1 MLLVNMLHGASM
13 SKINQLMTTY
23 NPLST
28 ILYTQIKMTKHKQ
41 VNFTTVMDYRQ
52 TFTVDIDFEALK
64 KEFIE
69 KHDFDEEEVQSLWE
83 SDEELYNHAWDMIM
97 ENPDKFRDQAW
108 GEGDYD
114 NEVVFHDCII

>member
-1 MLLVNMLHGASM
+1 
-13 SKINQLMTTY
+13 MT
-23 NPLST
+23 N
-28 ILYTQIKMTKHKQ
+28 HKQ

-52 TFTVDIDFEALK
+52 TFTVDLDYDTIK
-64 KEFIE
+64 KELIE

>member
-1 MLLVNMLHGASM
+1 
-13 SKINQLMTTY
+13 
-23 NPLST
+23 
-28 ILYTQIKMTKHKQ
+28 MTKHKQ

-64 KEFIE
+64 KDLIE

>member
-1 MLLVNMLHGASM
+1 
-13 SKINQLMTTY
+13 
-23 NPLST
+23 
-28 ILYTQIKMTKHKQ
+28 MTKHKQ

-52 TFTVDIDFEALK
+52 TFTVDIDFETLK
-64 KEFIE
+64 KDLIE

>member
-1 MLLVNMLHGASM
+1 M
-13 SKINQLMTTY
+13 Q
-23 NPLST
+23 
-28 ILYTQIKMTKHKQ
+28 MTKNKQ

-64 KEFIE
+64 KELIK
-69 KHDFDEEEVQSLWE
+69 KHDFDEEEVQILWE

-97 ENPDKFRDQAW
+97 EDPDKYRDQAF

-114 NEVVFHDCII
+114 NEVVYQDSIQ

>member
-1 MLLVNMLHGASM
+1 MN
-13 SKINQLMTTY
+13 
-23 NPLST
+23 
-28 ILYTQIKMTKHKQ
+28 KHKQ

-52 TFTVDIDFEALK
+52 TFTVDIDYEELK